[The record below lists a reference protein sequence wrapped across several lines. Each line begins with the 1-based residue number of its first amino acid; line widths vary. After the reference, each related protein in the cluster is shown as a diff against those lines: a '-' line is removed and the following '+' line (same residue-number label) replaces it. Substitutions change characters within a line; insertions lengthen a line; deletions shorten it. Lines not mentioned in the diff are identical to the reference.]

1 MRATVYVR
9 LKKEVLD
16 PQGDAVKRALD
27 ALGFQG
33 ALGVRIGKLV
43 EIEIDPALAGAPD
56 LEARLRKMADEMLA
70 NAVIEDY
77 EVRLDR

>member
-33 ALGVRIGKLV
+33 VEGVRIGKLV
-43 EIEIDPALAGAPD
+43 EIEIDPDLARAPD

-77 EVRLDR
+77 EVHLDR